1 MKTTQLSSRKRKS
14 HVLPDTCAAKIQEAS
29 KAAIFRCAGS
39 HGQHENA
46 CGTALYVL
54 PSHRLI
60 ASSSRRRSWV
70 WMPSVAMP
78 AIDFN
83 AKSQNQRQA
92 EASN

>member
-1 MKTTQLSSRKRKS
+1 MKTSEAFKS
-14 HVLPDTCAAKIQEAS
+14 KKEITLLPDTCAAKIQEAS
-29 KAAIFRCAGS
+29 KVAISRCAGI
-39 HGQHENA
+39 HGQHEND
-46 CGTALYVL
+46 CGAALYVL
-54 PSHRLI
+54 PSPALI